1 MGIIRKGANGGFSGR
16 AGSVVGSSW
25 KDIDYIKGLPKK
37 SNKPATQSQLEQQAR
52 FALAVTT
59 LQPITTLLNVGFK
72 GQKTGKATGYN
83 MALQHLLSNAIK
95 GTYPAYTVD
104 FSKMLI
110 TKGSL
115 AKAIGLAVATDAG
128 SLQITWSPFTTQFG
142 AFGDDEATGLIYN
155 PAKNL
160 YLPVEGATRAEGEL
174 QIALPADFDGDTLH
188 VFLFFTNRDG
198 SKRSESA
205 YAGQIVI

>member
-1 MGIIRKGANGGFSGR
+1 MGIIKKGANGGFSGK
-16 AGSVVGSSW
+16 AGSIIGSSW

-59 LQPITTLLNVGFK
+59 LQPITSLLNVGFK

-83 MALQHLLSNAIK
+83 MALQHFLSNAIK

-110 TKGSL
+110 SKGNLMKSPS
-115 AKAIGLAVATDAG
+115 AAVAADAG
-128 SLQITWSPFTTQFG
+128 DLKISWSPLTTLYG
-142 AFGDDEATGLIYN
+142 AFADDEATGLIYN
-155 PAKNL
+155 PAKNI
-160 YLPVEGATRAEGEL
+160 YLPVGGATRAEAEL
-174 QIALPADFDGDTLH
+174 LVTLPADFDGDTLH

-198 SKRSESA
+198 SKRSESV